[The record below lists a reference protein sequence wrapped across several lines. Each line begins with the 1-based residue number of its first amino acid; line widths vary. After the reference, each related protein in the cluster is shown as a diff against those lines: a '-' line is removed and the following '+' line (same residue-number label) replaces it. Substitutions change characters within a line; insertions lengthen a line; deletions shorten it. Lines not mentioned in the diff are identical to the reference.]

1 MKQYENYKPSGVEF
15 IGDIPEH
22 WEVRKLK
29 YCMRDKITDG
39 PHETPK
45 FISEGVP
52 FLSVDGIQNGE
63 LVFENCRKISEEAH
77 KEYSKKALIEYD
89 DILLG
94 KAASIGKIARVKVDF
109 EFSIWSPLALIKANK
124 EVVLPTFLEYSLKT
138 KMVQYQ
144 IETLATNNTQKNISM
159 ADIPR
164 FILTVPSL
172 QEQEKIANFL
182 DTKNQQ
188 IEEFI
193 KEKQN
198 QIALLEEQ
206 KEAIANKAVTKGL
219 DDSITFKDSGIEW
232 IGDIPE
238 HWDMMK
244 ITHNFYKIG
253 SGTTP
258 LTSNSDYY
266 DNGTIYWVNSGDL
279 NNSFIKGS
287 SKLITKK
294 AIDEVSSLKMH
305 EKGALIIAMYGATI
319 GKLGILDIQASVNQ
333 ACCVLNGSDNMM
345 NKFAFYWFLVNKQN
359 IINLGIGGGQPNISQ
374 DIIKSLRIQTPPRNE
389 QIKIIEYIE
398 ASLLKIDK
406 AISQIQ
412 KEIDLIKEYKISL
425 ISEVVTGQI
434 DVR

>member
-1 MKQYENYKPSGVEF
+1 MKQYEDYKPSGVEF
-15 IGDIPEH
+15 IGNIPEH
-22 WEVRKLK
+22 WEVKKLK

-45 FISEGVP
+45 FISEGIP

-206 KEAIANKAVTKGL
+206 KEAIINQAVTKGL
-219 DDSITFKDSGIEW
+219 DDSVEFKDSGIEW

-238 HWDMMK
+238 HWNMMK
-244 ITHNFYKIG
+244 ITHLFNKIG

-279 NNSFIKGS
+279 NNGFIERS
-287 SKLITKK
+287 SKLITQK
-294 AIDEVSSLKMH
+294 AIDEVPSLKMY
-305 EKGALIIAMYGATI
+305 KQGALIIAMYGATI
-319 GKLGILDIQASVNQ
+319 GKLGILDIKASVNQ
-333 ACCVLNGSDNMM
+333 ACCVLDDSSKMIH
-345 NKFAFYWFLVNKQN
+345 KFTFFWFLVNKQN

-374 DIIKSLRIQTPPRNE
+374 DIIKSLRIQTPPKNE
-389 QIKIIEYIE
+389 QIKIIKYIE
-398 ASLLKIDK
+398 TELSKINK
-406 AISQIQ
+406 VINQIQ
-412 KEIDLIKEYKISL
+412 KEIGLIQEYKISL

>member
-1 MKQYENYKPSGVEF
+1 MKQYESYKPSGVEF
-15 IGDIPEH
+15 IGDIPKH

-29 YCMRDKITDG
+29 YCMKDKITDG

-45 FISEGVP
+45 FISEGIP

-63 LVFENCRKISEEAH
+63 LVFENCRKISEKAH
-77 KEYSKKALIEYD
+77 KEYSKKALVEYD

-124 EVVLPTFLEYSLKT
+124 EVVLPIFLEYSLKT

-164 FILTVPSL
+164 FILTIPPL

-182 DTKNQQ
+182 DTKNKQ

-193 KEKQN
+193 KEKQH

-206 KEAIANKAVTKGL
+206 KEAIINQAVTKGL
-219 DDSITFKDSGIEW
+219 DDSVKMKYSGIEW

-238 HWDMMK
+238 HWKTMK
-244 ITHNFYKIG
+244 LKYIAKVYNGATPKSTNKDFWDGDIIWVTPQDISPLKSPYINTSLRTITKDGYNNCGTYLVPINSIILTTRAPIGNIAISKTILCTNQGCKSIVVNDGYEYKFIYYILIASKIILQSLG
-253 SGTTP
+253 TGTTF
-258 LTSNSDYY
+258 LELSTD
-266 DNGTIYWVNSGDL
+266 
-279 NNSFIKGS
+279 
-287 SKLITKK
+287 KLK
-294 AIDEVSSLKMH
+294 A
-305 EKGALIIAMYGATI
+305 
-319 GKLGILDIQASVNQ
+319 
-333 ACCVLNGSDNMM
+333 
-345 NKFAFYWFLVNKQN
+345 FN
-359 IINLGIGGGQPNISQ
+359 IPTAP
-374 DIIKSLRIQTPPRNE
+374 KNE
-389 QIKIIEYIE
+389 QIKIIKYIE
-398 ASLLKIDK
+398 EEFAKMDEVIK
-406 AISQIQ
+406 QIQ

-434 DVR
+434 NVR

>member
-1 MKQYENYKPSGVEF
+1 MKRYENYKPSGVEF

-22 WEVRKLK
+22 WEVKKLK

-45 FISEGVP
+45 FISEGIP

-164 FILTVPSL
+164 FILTIPTLS
-172 QEQEKIANFL
+172 EQKKIATFL
-182 DTKNQQ
+182 DIKNKQ

-193 KEKQN
+193 KEKQH
-198 QIALLEEQ
+198 QISLLKEQ
-206 KEAIANKAVTKGL
+206 KEAIINQAVTKGL
-219 DDSITFKDSGIEW
+219 DDSVKMKDSGIEW
-232 IGDIPE
+232 IGNIPKTWGLCKLKYISKKISDGI
-238 HWDMMK
+238 HSTPVYTDGSKYYFINGNNLNNGQIK
-244 ITHNFYKIG
+244 ITNNTRSVNYFEFVKHKRELNNQTILI
-253 SGTTP
+253 SI
-258 LTSNSDYY
+258 
-266 DNGTIYWVNSGDL
+266 NGTIGNLAFYNNELVILGKSSAYINL
-279 NNSFIKGS
+279 NEEINKMFIYLVLQANYVKDFFELEYTGS
-287 SKLITKK
+287 TIKNISLATIK
-294 AIDEVSSLKMH
+294 AIPIPIPSKMEQRRIVEFIEVETS
-305 EKGALIIAMYGATI
+305 
-319 GKLGILDIQASVNQ
+319 
-333 ACCVLNGSDNMM
+333 
-345 NKFAFYWFLVNKQN
+345 
-359 IINLGIGGGQPNISQ
+359 
-374 DIIKSLRIQTPPRNE
+374 
-389 QIKIIEYIE
+389 
-398 ASLLKIDK
+398 KIDK
-406 AISQIQ
+406 IIKQIQ
-412 KEIDLIKEYKISL
+412 REIDLIKEYKISL